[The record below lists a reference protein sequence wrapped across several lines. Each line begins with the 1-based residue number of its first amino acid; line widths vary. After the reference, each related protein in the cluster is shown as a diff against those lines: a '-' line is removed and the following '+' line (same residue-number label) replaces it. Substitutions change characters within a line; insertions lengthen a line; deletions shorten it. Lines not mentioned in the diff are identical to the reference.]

1 MVQNNVETIVAIAT
15 PPGKGGVGVVRVS
28 GPLVPQIIPQ
38 ILNQTLKPRQAYYAS
53 FYSEKSENQNTKDII
68 DQGIALYFQNPHSFT
83 GEDVLELQ
91 GHGGP
96 FVMEALVQRIL
107 DLGARLARPGEFSER
122 AYINNKIDL
131 LQAEAVADLINA
143 NSKAAS
149 KAAMRSLQGDF
160 SRLVDALVRELIH
173 LRMYIE
179 AGIDFPDEEIDLLKE
194 GQVFEK
200 LALLKEQLN
209 TLNIKAEN
217 GLKLSRG
224 LKVVIAGKPNAGK
237 SSLLNCLSGIDSAIV
252 THIPGT
258 TRDLIKEEII
268 IDGLVIQL
276 VDTAGIRDTENVI
289 EQEGIK
295 RTTQELAL
303 ADHVIWV
310 MDLSNESDQ
319 SEWKTIVPSGV
330 KLTIL
335 CNKIDT
341 IGSFPTDSIK
351 NNEHEYSKLYISA
364 KTGEGIPALLEHLKK
379 ILSTESTGEGN
390 FLARKRHIEALNLA
404 KVHLETGIQHY
415 HVGNPE
421 LLAEEL
427 RLSQKALDEITG
439 KFTPDDLLGKIFSEF
454 CIGK

>member
-28 GPLVPQIIPQ
+28 GSLVPDIIPQ
-38 ILNQTLKPRQAYYAS
+38 ILNQTLKPRQASYSS
-53 FYSEKSENQNTKDII
+53 FYGEKQNAEDII
-68 DQGIALYFQNPHSFT
+68 DQGIAIYFQNPHSFT

-143 NSKAAS
+143 SSKAAS

-160 SRLVDALVRELIH
+160 SRLIEALLSELIH

-194 GQVFEK
+194 GQVFDK
-200 LALLKEQLN
+200 LAHLKQQLN
-209 TLNIKAEN
+209 TVCAKAEN

-237 SSLLNCLSGIDSAIV
+237 SSLLNRLSGIDSAIV

-276 VDTAGIRDTENVI
+276 VDTAGLRETVNVI

-303 ADHVIWV
+303 ADHIIWV
-310 MDLSNESDQ
+310 MDIAEENTEAEWES
-319 SEWKTIVPSGV
+319 IVPRGV
-330 KLTIL
+330 NLTVL
-335 CNKIDT
+335 YNKIDMLCSSVN
-341 IGSFPTDSIK
+341 IMQEDNHKI
-351 NNEHEYSKLYISA
+351 YVSA
-364 KTGEGIPALLEHLKK
+364 KTGEGIPFLLTHLKK
-379 ILSTESTGEGN
+379 ILSAESTAEGN
-390 FLARKRHIEALNLA
+390 FLARKRHTDALMLA
-404 KVHLETGIQHY
+404 KMHLETGIQHY
-415 HVGNPE
+415 HIGHPE

-439 KFTPDDLLGKIFSEF
+439 KFTSDDLLGKIFSEF

>member
-28 GPLVPQIIPQ
+28 GPLVPNIIPQ
-38 ILNQTLKPRQAYYAS
+38 ILNQALKPRQASYSS
-53 FYSEKSENQNTKDII
+53 FYGEKQNAEDII
-68 DQGIALYFQNPHSFT
+68 DQGIAIYFQNPQSFT

-143 NSKAAS
+143 SSKAAS

-160 SRLVDALVRELIH
+160 SRLIEALVSELIH

-200 LALLKEQLN
+200 LADLKQQLN
-209 TLNIKAEN
+209 TLAIKAEN

-237 SSLLNCLSGIDSAIV
+237 SSLLNRLSGIDSAIV

-268 IDGLVIQL
+268 IEGLVIQL
-276 VDTAGIRDTENVI
+276 VDTAGLRETGNVI

-303 ADHVIWV
+303 ADHIIWV
-310 MDLSNESDQ
+310 MDINKDCKENEVEK
-319 SEWKTIVPSGV
+319 EWESIVPRDL
-330 KLTIL
+330 KLTVL

-341 IGSFPTDSIK
+341 IGSFATDRIE
-351 NNEHEYSKLYISA
+351 NNEDHFKLYVSA
-364 KTGEGIPALLEHLKK
+364 KTGEGIPALLAHLKK
-379 ILSTESTGEGN
+379 ILGAESTGEGN
-390 FLARKRHIEALNLA
+390 FLARKRHVEALALA
-404 KVHLETGIQHY
+404 KAHLEAGIQHY

-439 KFTPDDLLGKIFSEF
+439 KFTSDDLLGKIFSEF